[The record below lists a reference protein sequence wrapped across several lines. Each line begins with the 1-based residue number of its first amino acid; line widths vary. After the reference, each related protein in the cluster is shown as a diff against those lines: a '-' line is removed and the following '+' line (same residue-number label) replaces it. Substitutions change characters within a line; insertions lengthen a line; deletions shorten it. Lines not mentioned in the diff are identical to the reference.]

1 MKKLFLLFLFTLL
14 LFSCA
19 RVGSPVG
26 GDKDTIPPT
35 VIGSNIDSSR
45 VNVPRNIR
53 ELRID
58 FDEYI
63 NLREINKQLI
73 ISPPLRKITKILP
86 SGIPNKFLLIKW
98 EDTLQAN
105 TTYNFNFGNA
115 IVDNNEANPLQYY
128 NFAFSTGE
136 KIDDLFISGEVK
148 DFFSS
153 TKNQSE
159 DSKVVIG
166 LYQEKD
172 SMDYRQKP
180 CYITKADPDG
190 YFELNY
196 LSPGEY
202 RILAFEDSNSNSVYD
217 IGKEKVAF
225 QKEKITLDK
234 SISGLNLNLY
244 PSRKPTKYV
253 EMAEVPGGIL
263 MTFEGNPESVK
274 VLSVT
279 DKLQEYKVT
288 QQPKS
293 DSVYVWF
300 DAKKKNL
307 GITGSDNIKLS
318 YDDGFKQDTVS
329 VFYRY
334 NVKNEMAISNAKGN
348 LLPPNKDFI
357 ITSNYF
363 VDKIDTQNWTLVS
376 DSIRQDFTAEINADN
391 PFEVRVKSDFKEGK
405 KYSLTVQ
412 KESISSFYEMITK
425 SYRFDFEADKIENY
439 GSLLLTLENP
449 PTQKFWLQ
457 FLSEGNNVV
466 YSRYG
471 TDNPLTFNSLK
482 PGKYKL
488 RILVDENENGV
499 WDGADFA
506 QSSFAEQVYLFDKLI
521 EVRPLW
527 EIRETWNLNPEI
539 ITPSTEPVPAQSRD
553 SEIPILPPPSENK

>member
-45 VNVPRNIR
+45 VNVPINIR

-180 CYITKADPDG
+180 YYITKADPDG